1 MGRRIAAAARGVRD
15 VRSGRRRARRPGGS
29 RRSVP
34 GARRDDGAAGRGR
47 RGPPTLRRPGA
58 GPAGARGR
66 GLHRLPARRPRP
78 RRGDGGPAV
87 PRPGRPAG
95 GQPDRPAR
103 RAARA
108 GRLARTGPP
117 VAAGRPAG
125 GGAHRPQS
133 ADATGRPSGG
143 LDAPAAGRP
152 GRRPGRGDGNRAGAV
167 RTPGRAGAGRNGG
180 SDSRGGRRSL
190 QRRPGAGGGGLRRR
204 RRARPG
210 AALAGGG
217 RSSRPGA
224 RRRGRSRAGSRAR
237 VRGAHRRPGR
247 GDRLAPLRLRHR
259 SGPGRRPDGVAARR
273 DRCALARRVRRT
285 AAGADRGAEPDRPGK
300 PADGRRGGAANA
312 RRAAVPAAAAGAAG
326 GHRPVDRAL
335 CVAIGRPVRRR
346 PAAGRALAQPRTP
359 RRRRRVRLLPA
370 GRPAGVRYV
379 VGDLSLA
386 AAGPSRGSAARVRAR
401 RRARTL
407 VRSGRHPP
415 ARPRVGRAGP
425 QDAGAAG
432 AGPCLGR
439 RAVDDGGARGV
450 GRLQAAANAAQFAAP
465 GPDGGQPPL
474 DGPGRR
480 LRGEADPR
488 HGGREQQRSRGRR
501 ARGACGRRR
510 RGHGRAP
517 RGRRSPAR
525 PSHRRVVRPRERR
538 RRRTEALA
546 ALGRRRRRRTVLWHP
561 LPGRSRPDALLR
573 QGQPDRR
580 PGPRA
585 AGARRTDAV
594 LRPSTRQTRRLSGSH
609 SEAATPSLS
618 YVVPTIGVPAH
629 LAKCLES
636 IYRDGGRL
644 DSPPELVVVWQAPL
658 AGDGGGAAAL
668 KELCRRLDAARP
680 GAIDGAPRIVEL
692 PRPAGFARAV
702 NDGIAVST
710 GDWVAL
716 VNDDVALEA
725 GWARRLLEAVAA
737 GSGVAAVQ
745 GVNVGAGGD
754 EGDDDRDGARI
765 DGAGLAW
772 NRRWQAVQLGR
783 GEPASGAGQTAG
795 PSTGPRRP
803 RPAGAPAPPV

>member
-1 MGRRIAAAARGVRD
+1 M
-15 VRSGRRRARRPGGS
+15 
-29 RRSVP
+29 
-34 GARRDDGAAGRGR
+34 
-47 RGPPTLRRPGA
+47 
-58 GPAGARGR
+58 
-66 GLHRLPARRPRP
+66 
-78 RRGDGGPAV
+78 
-87 PRPGRPAG
+87 
-95 GQPDRPAR
+95 
-103 RAARA
+103 
-108 GRLARTGPP
+108 
-117 VAAGRPAG
+117 
-125 GGAHRPQS
+125 
-133 ADATGRPSGG
+133 
-143 LDAPAAGRP
+143 
-152 GRRPGRGDGNRAGAV
+152 
-167 RTPGRAGAGRNGG
+167 
-180 SDSRGGRRSL
+180 
-190 QRRPGAGGGGLRRR
+190 
-204 RRARPG
+204 
-210 AALAGGG
+210 
-217 RSSRPGA
+217 
-224 RRRGRSRAGSRAR
+224 
-237 VRGAHRRPGR
+237 
-247 GDRLAPLRLRHR
+247 
-259 SGPGRRPDGVAARR
+259 AARR

-745 GVNVGAGGD
+745 GVNVVAGGD

-783 GEPASGAGQTAG
+783 GEPASGAGLTAG
-795 PSTGPRRP
+795 PSPGRLRR
-803 RPAGAPAPPV
+803 RPAGTPAHPVCDLQHESVLDVYGVSATAAIYRRAALAEVSGGGDPLRPFEERLDSYYEDVELADRLRGAGYRALLVPAARAVHAGALSSRSPRAARRRTRRVYANRLLVLARRLGRGFWPRLPGVLGRDVVDVVRRPKTAPMPGDLKPPGAVDLVCAWGRAVRLLPGFVHFGGGAEERSRPDVRRVSKPPSAAAGGDAGAPSVERRRGDR